1 MFEFYQSQNL
11 VSQYLKL
18 IYHRGENPR
27 HGAEIK
33 GGREGGRDCR
43 AQGEHLGD
51 NTRAELHMPCSH
63 TLRDGD
69 CAHTHLKS
77 SWCIFRTAR
86 TAQKAAIKPGTLRAR
101 EIQWV

>member
-1 MFEFYQSQNL
+1 ME
-11 VSQYLKL
+11 LKL
-18 IYHRGENPR
+18 KE
-27 HGAEIK
+27 
-33 GGREGGRDCR
+33 GGREGLQSTG
-43 AQGEHLGD
+43 GEHFGD

-77 SWCIFRTAR
+77 SWCIFRIAR
-86 TAQKAAIKPGTLRAR
+86 TTQKAAIKPGTLRAR